1 MDLYQRSVLKS
12 YLASVDVESVK
23 SAYERY
29 RGHFLHPEKQKNIR
43 LSKEEQYQEGFLR
56 ELFVDV
62 LGYTI
67 NPTIGYNLVTEQQ
80 NITDQKKADAAILVD
95 GIIRGVV
102 ELKGTNTIDL
112 QRVQDQAFRY
122 YNNHPDAIY
131 IITSNFEKLRFYIQ
145 KTNEYEEFN
154 LFTLNLEDF
163 TYLYLC
169 ISYDS
174 ISRGLPL
181 KIKNESVIKE
191 QDITKSLYK
200 DYSRFKQDLFHDL
213 CAQNRS
219 MDKLVL
225 FKASQKLIDRFL
237 FVFFCEDNN
246 GLLPANSIAE
256 IIKHWNKLREMDEY
270 RPLYDI
276 FKKYFEYINVGRPSS
291 SDRQEIFAYNGGL
304 FSEDTLLDSIHI
316 SDTVL
321 YTHAQKLSGYDF
333 ISEVDVN
340 ILGHIFEH
348 SLNEL
353 EELQAQLEGQTIDKT
368 KTKRK
373 KDGVFYTPRYI
384 TEYIVENTIGKLC
397 SDKIE
402 SLSLVE
408 AEFVL
413 ASSPTKRKTLHE
425 KLQHY
430 KTFLLSLTICDP
442 ACGSGAFLNQA
453 FLFLQKQHQYIADL
467 ESKLFDTPL
476 ALTDVSADILEHN
489 LYGVDI
495 NEESVEIARLSLW
508 LRSARRGRKLNNL
521 SSNIKCGNSLIDV
534 PELAGDKAFKWEEE
548 FPQVFNKGGFDVI
561 IGNPPYGAK
570 LSKLHQKFLNEK
582 YISGASETTIAFIKL
597 SYDYLINKTG
607 VLSFIIPKSL
617 FMLQIMVP

>member
-1 MDLYQRSVLKS
+1 
-12 YLASVDVESVK
+12 
-23 SAYERY
+23 
-29 RGHFLHPEKQKNIR
+29 
-43 LSKEEQYQEGFLR
+43 
-56 ELFVDV
+56 
-62 LGYTI
+62 
-67 NPTIGYNLVTEQQ
+67 
-80 NITDQKKADAAILVD
+80 
-95 GIIRGVV
+95 
-102 ELKGTNTIDL
+102 
-112 QRVQDQAFRY
+112 
-122 YNNHPDAIY
+122 
-131 IITSNFEKLRFYIQ
+131 
-145 KTNEYEEFN
+145 
-154 LFTLNLEDF
+154 
-163 TYLYLC
+163 
-169 ISYDS
+169 
-174 ISRGLPL
+174 
-181 KIKNESVIKE
+181 
-191 QDITKSLYK
+191 
-200 DYSRFKQDLFHDL
+200 
-213 CAQNRS
+213 

-225 FKASQKLIDRFL
+225 FKTSQKLIDRFL

-276 FKKYFEYINVGRPSS
+276 FKKYFEYINVGRPAS

-304 FSEDTLLDSIHI
+304 FSEDPLLDVIHI

-397 SDKIE
+397 NDKKE
-402 SLSLVE
+402 SLNLVE
-408 AEFVL
+408 DEFVL

-425 KLQHY
+425 KLQNY

-453 FLFLQKQHQYIADL
+453 FLYLQKQHQYIADL

-489 LYGVDI
+489 LFGVDI

-521 SSNIKCGNSLIDV
+521 SSNIKCGNSLIDDHEV
-534 PELAGDKAFKWEEE
+534 AGDKAFKWEEE
-548 FPQVFNKGGFDVI
+548 FPHVFAKGGFDVV
-561 IGNPPYGAK
+561 IGNPPYVKARD
-570 LSKLHQKFLNEK
+570 NENIK
-582 YISGASETTIAFIKL
+582 ERRYIEKNYFSAYKMWDLYIPFIEKGINILKGNGSISMIIPDTIGKAEYSMK
-597 SYDYLINKTG
+597 LINTIESKNYLYQIDFFQTYM
-607 VLSFIIPKSL
+607 SL
-617 FMLQIMVP
+617 KM